1 VTVPTNGSDT
11 SVLQSGG
18 LAVALD
24 ENCAP
29 LELVDRH
36 GDKSR
41 HMAIAIYQL
50 SELELL
56 LVARSLKN
64 EQAVKTM

>member
-1 VTVPTNGSDT
+1 MTVPTNGSDT
-11 SVLQSGG
+11 SVIQSGG
-18 LAVALD
+18 PASVLD
-24 ENCAP
+24 DGCAP
-29 LELVDRH
+29 LDLVDRH